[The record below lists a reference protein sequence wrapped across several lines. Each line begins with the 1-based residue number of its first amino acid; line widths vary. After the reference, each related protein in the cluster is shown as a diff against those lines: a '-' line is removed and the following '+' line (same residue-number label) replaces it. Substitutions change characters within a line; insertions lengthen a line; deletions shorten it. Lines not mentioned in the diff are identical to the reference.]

1 MKSEFKAKYLQHLV
15 RKNKGNEGFTLIE
28 LLVVIIIVGVLAAIA
43 LPSFL
48 NQIGKA
54 RGSEAKSNIGT
65 INRSQQAYRL
75 EKGTFAAALPSLD
88 AKISGK
94 FYSYNIGTGGVGG
107 TAATDASVAASLA
120 AGGDLKTYSGAV
132 RQTAGTDIFGQ
143 VICESTSNGG
153 VVPSPTAPIAAVASV
168 ASAGAIAGTAS
179 TPAIAAVASVASVAA
194 VTAVCGNGVVVE

>member
-1 MKSEFKAKYLQHLV
+1 MKSEFKAKFLQNFV
-15 RKNKGNEGFTLIE
+15 SKKKGNEGFTLIE

-75 EKGTFAAALPSLD
+75 EKNAFSTNLGGLD

-94 FYSYNIGTGGVGG
+94 FYSYTVGG
-107 TAATDASVAASLA
+107 GTATDASVGATLTAVAS
-120 AGGDLKTYSGAV
+120 DLKTYSGAV
-132 RQTAGTDIFGQ
+132 KQTATDFFGQ
-143 VICESTSNGG
+143 VICESTTNNGAI
-153 VVPSPTAPIAAVASV
+153 PTPTAPTVA
-168 ASAGAIAGTAS
+168 AGASSCTGG
-179 TPAIAAVASVASVAA
+179 SVIQ
-194 VTAVCGNGVVVE
+194 

>member
-1 MKSEFKAKYLQHLV
+1 MKTEFKAKYIQHLAS
-15 RKNKGNEGFTLIE
+15 KKKKNEGFTLIE

-75 EKGTFAAALPSLD
+75 ENNRMATALTQLD

-94 FYSYNIGTGGVGG
+94 FYSYAVVNSVANSAGA
-107 TAATDASVAASLA
+107 TATLVSTVATD
-120 AGGDLKTYSGAV
+120 LKNYGGAV
-132 RQTAGTDIFGQ
+132 VQVPAVGTTPEFFGS
-143 VICESTSNGG
+143 VICETLANNSTPSIGTAPAVQNTQGTCPSTSK
-153 VVPSPTAPIAAVASV
+153 AV
-168 ASAGAIAGTAS
+168 
-179 TPAIAAVASVASVAA
+179 
-194 VTAVCGNGVVVE
+194 E

>member
-1 MKSEFKAKYLQHLV
+1 MKTEFKAKFLQNLV

-65 INRSQQAYRL
+65 INRSQQAFRL
-75 EKGTFAAALPSLD
+75 ENNVFASNLGSLD
-88 AKISGK
+88 AKVSGK
-94 FYSYNIGTGGVGG
+94 FYSYQLGTG
-107 TAATDASVAASLA
+107 TATNASVSAPLT
-120 AGGDLKTYSGAV
+120 AGTDLKTYSGAV
-132 RQTAGTDIFGQ
+132 RQTASDVFGQ

-153 VVPSPTAPIAAVASV
+153 AIPDPTAPIAAIPAV
-168 ASAGAIAGTAS
+168 ASAAAVPATGTS
-179 TPAIAAVASVASVAA
+179 PAIAAVASVAAVAA
-194 VTAVCGNGVVVE
+194 VPSQCGNGSVIQ

>member
-54 RGSEAKSNIGT
+54 RGSEGKTNVGT

-75 EKGTFAAALPSLD
+75 ETNSFAPALTNLD
-88 AKISGK
+88 ARISGK
-94 FYSYNIGTGGVGG
+94 FYSYSVATVAA
-107 TAATDASVAASLA
+107 TAATNATVATTATTVANSSE
-120 AGGDLKTYSGAV
+120 LKNYSGAV
-132 RQTAGTDIFGQ
+132 AQNGDFFGQ
-143 VICESTSNGG
+143 VICESTAVGG
-153 VVPSPTAPIAAVASV
+153 TAPTGTAPTAAANRGSC
-168 ASAGAIAGTAS
+168 SG
-179 TPAIAAVASVASVAA
+179 
-194 VTAVCGNGVVVE
+194 GNVLD

>member
-1 MKSEFKAKYLQHLV
+1 MKSEFKAKFLQNLV

-54 RGSEAKSNIGT
+54 RGSEAKSSLGT

-75 EKGTFAAALPSLD
+75 EANTFSTALTNLD

-94 FYSYNIGTGGVGG
+94 FYTYAVQSGATTTAATATAVTTQPDLKNSSSYVSQVGDVFSQTICESNITVSTG
-107 TAATDASVAASLA
+107 TAATVP
-120 AGGDLKTYSGAV
+120 T
-132 RQTAGTDIFGQ
+132 
-143 VICESTSNGG
+143 STGCNSAYT
-153 VVPSPTAPIAAVASV
+153 VVQ
-168 ASAGAIAGTAS
+168 
-179 TPAIAAVASVASVAA
+179 
-194 VTAVCGNGVVVE
+194 